1 MKSNKKQ
8 TLEERVKR
16 IYKQVL
22 KEADFDVTSN
32 ENKLFNLRAFFKSM
46 YEYTNNKEKNLDVD
60 FVINSLEKQIN
71 LLKR

>member
-1 MKSNKKQ
+1 MENKKQ
-8 TLEERVKR
+8 LIENKIRTIVK
-16 IYKQVL
+16 KVM

-46 YEYTNNKEKNLDVD
+46 YEYTNNKEKNLDVN
-60 FVINSLEKQIN
+60 FVINSLQKQIK